1 MRMTRRIGYVV
12 LAVLA
17 AAFSARA
24 EPAKKPARATTHAAE
39 GAVRLLGQADG
50 WSAYMYKEESGR
62 VCYLAGTPQASEP
75 AHLRRRQPM
84 LMVTQRPQEN
94 VADVVSF
101 NEGYTL
107 KPGSNASLD
116 IDGSTYDL
124 FTKGDTAWS
133 RTSDLDR
140 TIVQAMVKG
149 TKAVLQA
156 TPQKGPPTTD
166 TYSLIGFSKALALT
180 DKACSV
186 KR

>member
-1 MRMTRRIGYVV
+1 MRKTRQIGFLL
-12 LAVLA
+12 LAVLGTA
-17 AAFSARA
+17 LSARA
-24 EPAKKPARATTHAAE
+24 EPAKKPARTSHPTE
-39 GAVRLLGQADG
+39 GAVRLLGEADG
-50 WSAYMYKEESGR
+50 WSAYMYKEDSGR

-75 AHLRRRQPM
+75 AHIRRKQPM

-107 KPGSNASLD
+107 KPGSDASLD
-116 IDGSTYDL
+116 VDGSKYDL

-149 TKAVLQA
+149 NKAVLEA

-180 DKACSV
+180 DKACDV